1 MKNIA
6 IIGSTGS
13 IGRNALDIIEHL
25 DGFQVIALGGNSNIE
40 LLCTQI
46 DKFHPK
52 YVSVGT
58 LDGYHLLKNTYPHI
72 QILFGNEG
80 LKTIGALDETD
91 IILTAISGAVGIE
104 ATVEAIKKGKRIALA
119 NKETMVAAG
128 PIIQKL
134 LNEYPQAEII
144 PVDSEH
150 SALFQA
156 LQSGQ
161 PKEVK
166 NLILTASG
174 GPFRGK
180 NSEFLKTVKVE
191 DALKHPNWSMG
202 SKITIDSA
210 SLVNKG
216 LEVIEAHFLF
226 NIDYDKIK
234 VVVHPESIIHSIVEF
249 CDNSMIAQMGAPDM
263 RLPIQYAF
271 TFPNRIESSRIP
283 ELDIYSLSKL
293 HFEKPDLET
302 FKGLK
307 LAFDAGKMGGT
318 SPVVFNAA
326 NEVAVELLL
335 HKKIE
340 FLTLYEII
348 EKSLL
353 KFPTQKMHSLE
364 DVFSIDTAVREFV
377 RRTYGV

>member
-13 IGRNALDIIEHL
+13 IGRNALDILSSLKGYKI
-25 DGFQVIALGGNSNIE
+25 IALGAHSNIA
-40 LLCTQI
+40 LLQTQI
-46 DKFHPK
+46 EKFHPK
-52 YVSVGT
+52 YVSIGT
-58 LDGYHLLKNTYPHI
+58 EEGYKILKSKFPKI

-134 LNEYPQAEII
+134 LKEYPKAEII

-156 LQSGQ
+156 LHSGT
-161 PKEVK
+161 PREIK

-180 NSEFLKTVKVE
+180 STDFLKHVSVE
-191 DALKHPNWSMG
+191 QALKHPNWSMG

-226 NIDYDKIK
+226 NVDYDQIK
-234 VVVHPESIIHSIVEF
+234 VVVHPESIVHSIVEF
-249 CDNSMIAQMGAPDM
+249 CDNSMIAQMGTPDM

-271 TFPNRIESSRIP
+271 TFPERKFNTRIP
-283 ELDIYSLSKL
+283 ELDIYSLSNL
-293 HFEKPDLET
+293 HFEKPDLDT
-302 FKGLK
+302 FKGLQ

-318 SPVVFNAA
+318 SPVVYNAA
-326 NEVAVELLL
+326 NEIAVELLL
-335 HKKIE
+335 NKKIE

-348 EKSLL
+348 EKALIV
-353 KFPTQKMHSLE
+353 FPTQKITSLD
-364 DVFSIDTAVREFV
+364 DVFTVDKSVREFV
-377 RRTYGV
+377 RKNFGV

>member
-156 LQSGQ
+156 LHSGQ